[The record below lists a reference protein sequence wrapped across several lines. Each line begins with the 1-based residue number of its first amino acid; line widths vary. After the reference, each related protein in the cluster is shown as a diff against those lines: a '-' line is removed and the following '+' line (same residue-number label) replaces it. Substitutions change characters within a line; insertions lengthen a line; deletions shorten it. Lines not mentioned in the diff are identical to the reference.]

1 MRMLMKVGMP
11 HEPFNTLVRKGKAD
25 ATLRRILADIK
36 PEAAYFT
43 EINGQRTA
51 ILIVD
56 VKEPSRIPS
65 LAEPFFL
72 QFNADC
78 KFHPVMLQEDLSK
91 AGLAKL
97 GKKWK

>member
-1 MRMLMKVGMP
+1 MRMLMKIGMP
-11 HEPFNTLVRKGKAD
+11 HEPFNTLVRKGRAD
-25 ATLRRILADIK
+25 AILQKILKDIK

-43 EINGQRTA
+43 EINGQRTV
-51 ILIVD
+51 ILIVNM
-56 VKEPSRIPS
+56 KEASRIPS

-72 QFNADC
+72 QFNGDC
-78 KFHPVMLQEDLSK
+78 KFHPVMLQEDLNK

>member
-1 MRMLMKVGMP
+1 MRMLVKVGMP

-25 ATLRRILADIK
+25 ATLRKILEDIQ

-56 VKEPSRIPS
+56 VAEASRIPS
-65 LAEPFFL
+65 IVEPFFL

-78 KFHPVMLQEDLSK
+78 KFHPVMLQEDLNK
-91 AGLAKL
+91 AGLGKL

>member
-1 MRMLMKVGMP
+1 MRMLLKVGMP

-25 ATLRRILADIK
+25 GILKRILADIK

-43 EINGQRTA
+43 EIEGKRTA
-51 ILIVD
+51 ILIID
-56 VKEPSRIPS
+56 LPEASRIPS
-65 LAEPFFL
+65 IVEPFFL

-78 KFHPVMLQEDLSK
+78 KFHPVMLPDDLGK
-91 AGLAKL
+91 AGLEKL